1 MKDMSAQKDSTPSY
15 KRILVPYDGS
25 EMSDR
30 ALKHASYIAKMAD
43 AEMVIMHVIETE
55 YISPSALIGFI
66 RPNEELLD
74 AKERLRASFESGA
87 RQMIEEKAK
96 ELKTTT
102 GIKVSYKIK
111 GGSKPSDEIVHESEV
126 GMYDLIVM
134 ASSRIASSIR
144 VLGSNARR
152 VIDSTRKP
160 VLVIHE

>member
-1 MKDMSAQKDSTPSY
+1 MSIQNDSTPSY

-30 ALKHASYIAKMAD
+30 ALKHASYIANITY
-43 AEMVIMHVIETE
+43 AEVVILHVIETE

-74 AKERLRASFESGA
+74 AKERLRATFESGA

-96 ELKTTT
+96 ELKIS
-102 GIKVSYKIK
+102 GIKISYKVK
-111 GGSKPSDEIVHESEV
+111 GGSKPSDEIVHESEE

-134 ASSRIASSIR
+134 ASSRISSSIR

-160 VLVIHE
+160 VLLIHE

>member
-1 MKDMSAQKDSTPSY
+1 MSAQNDSTPPPSY

-30 ALKHASYIAKMAD
+30 ALKHASYLAKTTD
-43 AEMVIMHVIETE
+43 AEVVLMHVIETE
-55 YISPSALIGFI
+55 YIPPSALIGFI

-74 AKERLRASFESGA
+74 AKERLRASFENEA
-87 RQMIEEKAK
+87 KQMMEEKAK
-96 ELKTTT
+96 QLKAS
-102 GIKVSYKIK
+102 GIRVSHKVK
-111 GGSKPSDEIVHESEV
+111 GGGKPSDEIVHESED

-152 VIDSTRKP
+152 VINSARKP